1 MESFPPGYMD
11 ALGFAYKSLEERNP
25 GLVHVS
31 ITPFGQSGPWRD
43 YASTELVQHAASG
56 QSYANG
62 SPEREPL
69 KQPGFESAFQAGACA
84 FLGAMTA
91 LADRDVTGRG
101 QYVEVSEL
109 EASASMFTPQ
119 ILGAL
124 HSGKSQE
131 RGSAPLMPCKDG
143 YVSLNVRHD
152 ATWEYMW
159 LFFDDPEMAHD
170 PRYATTADRQR
181 LASEIEGKLLPH
193 LARYTMEELFHA
205 LAPLRIL
212 IGMTQD
218 VAHLLDD
225 AHLKERGFFT
235 GTSTSERRR
244 DTTSGAH
251 LQNEP
256 DARRLRPSR
265 SAQRTAQRGGVLSC
279 RKDFPL
285 EHVRATVLTQA
296 WAGAF
301 TTRLLADMGAEVIQ
315 IESLD
320 RIDPWRGGYHP
331 QTSGVYPGGD
341 PGWRPFDRNASY
353 NSVNTGKLGIT
364 LDLNDVAARSALFE
378 LVSISDIV
386 AENFSARVL
395 PNLGLEYPV
404 LREVNPTVVLLR
416 MPAYGSSGPYSTY
429 MGNGG
434 TIEPMSGISSLLGY
448 EDGPPITSGVMH
460 TDPFSGAMATAALLI
475 ALHHRART
483 GEGQEIDLS
492 QQETSIGL
500 VADSVMQYS
509 MNGSLPS
516 RRGNHSDAMAPHNN
530 YPCRGDDSWV
540 AIAVRSDSEWARLC
554 DLMGRQ
560 DLAYDERFQ
569 DLASRLA
576 NVRQL
581 DELVSEWTKRHTA
594 DEITRLGQAMSIPC
608 SRVYKS
614 HEMPNHPQLES
625 RRFFQRVTHPDT
637 GDYPYTGVSWRLS
650 RTPGRLGGPA
660 PRLGE
665 HSRKVLEQFL
675 GMESRVVDR
684 LIARGVTGD
693 TPNLED

>member
-1 MESFPPGYMD
+1 
-11 ALGFAYKSLEERNP
+11 
-25 GLVHVS
+25 
-31 ITPFGQSGPWRD
+31 
-43 YASTELVQHAASG
+43 
-56 QSYANG
+56 
-62 SPEREPL
+62 
-69 KQPGFESAFQAGACA
+69 
-84 FLGAMTA
+84 
-91 LADRDVTGRG
+91 
-101 QYVEVSEL
+101 
-109 EASASMFTPQ
+109 
-119 ILGAL
+119 
-124 HSGKSQE
+124 
-131 RGSAPLMPCKDG
+131 MP
-143 YVSLNVRHD
+143 
-152 ATWEYMW
+152 
-159 LFFDDPEMAHD
+159 
-170 PRYATTADRQR
+170 QR
-181 LASEIEGKLLPH
+181 L
-193 LARYTMEELFHA
+193 
-205 LAPLRIL
+205 
-212 IGMTQD
+212 
-218 VAHLLDD
+218 
-225 AHLKERGFFT
+225 
-235 GTSTSERRR
+235 
-244 DTTSGAH
+244 
-251 LQNEP
+251 
-256 DARRLRPSR
+256 
-265 SAQRTAQRGGVLSC
+265 
-279 RKDFPL
+279 PL

-320 RIDPWRGGYHP
+320 RIDPWRGGYPPH
-331 QTSGVYPGGD
+331 TSGVYPDGD

-378 LVSISDIV
+378 LVSISDLV

-404 LREVNPTVVLLR
+404 LRRVNPTVILLR

-448 EDGPPITSGVMH
+448 KDGPPITSGVMH

-516 RRGNHSDAMAPHNN
+516 RGGNHSDAMAPHNN

-540 AIAVRSDSEWARLC
+540 AVAVRSDGEWARLC
-554 DLMGRQ
+554 DLMGHP
-560 DLAYDERFQ
+560 DLASDERFH
-569 DLASRLA
+569 DLPSRLA

-594 DEITRLGQAMSIPC
+594 DEITRLGQAKSIPC

-614 HEMPNHPQLES
+614 HEMPSHPQLES
-625 RRFFQRVTHPDT
+625 RRFFQSVTHPDT
-637 GDYPYTGVSWRLS
+637 GYYPYAGVSWRLS

-665 HSRKVLEQFL
+665 HSRKVMEQFL

-693 TPNLED
+693 TPNLDG

>member
-1 MESFPPGYMD
+1 
-11 ALGFAYKSLEERNP
+11 
-25 GLVHVS
+25 
-31 ITPFGQSGPWRD
+31 
-43 YASTELVQHAASG
+43 
-56 QSYANG
+56 
-62 SPEREPL
+62 
-69 KQPGFESAFQAGACA
+69 
-84 FLGAMTA
+84 
-91 LADRDVTGRG
+91 
-101 QYVEVSEL
+101 
-109 EASASMFTPQ
+109 
-119 ILGAL
+119 
-124 HSGKSQE
+124 
-131 RGSAPLMPCKDG
+131 
-143 YVSLNVRHD
+143 
-152 ATWEYMW
+152 
-159 LFFDDPEMAHD
+159 MA
-170 PRYATTADRQR
+170 QR
-181 LASEIEGKLLPH
+181 L
-193 LARYTMEELFHA
+193 
-205 LAPLRIL
+205 
-212 IGMTQD
+212 
-218 VAHLLDD
+218 
-225 AHLKERGFFT
+225 
-235 GTSTSERRR
+235 
-244 DTTSGAH
+244 
-251 LQNEP
+251 
-256 DARRLRPSR
+256 
-265 SAQRTAQRGGVLSC
+265 
-279 RKDFPL
+279 PL

-320 RIDPWRGGYHP
+320 RIDPWRGGYP
-331 QTSGVYPGGD
+331 PRTSGVYPGGD
-341 PGWRPFDRNASY
+341 PGQRPFDRNASY

-364 LDLNDVAARSALFE
+364 LDLNDAAARSALFE

-404 LREVNPTVVLLR
+404 LREVNPTVILLR

-460 TDPFSGAMATAALLI
+460 TDPFSGAMATAALFI

-483 GEGQEIDLS
+483 GEGQDIDLS

-540 AIAVRSDSEWARLC
+540 AIAVRSDSEWAALC
-554 DLMGRQ
+554 DLMGRPE
-560 DLAYDERFQ
+560 LASDERFQ

-594 DEITRLGQAMSIPC
+594 DEITRLGQAKSIPC

-614 HEMPNHPQLES
+614 HEMPSHPQLES
-625 RRFFQRVTHPDT
+625 RRFFQSVTHPDT
-637 GDYPYTGVSWRLS
+637 GDYPYAGVSWRLS

-665 HSRKVLEQFL
+665 HSRKVMEQFL